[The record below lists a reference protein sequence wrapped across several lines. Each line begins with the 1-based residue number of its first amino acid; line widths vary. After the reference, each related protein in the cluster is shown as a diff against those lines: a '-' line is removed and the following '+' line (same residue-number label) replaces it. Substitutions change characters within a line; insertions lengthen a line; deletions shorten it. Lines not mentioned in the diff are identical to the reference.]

1 MYVYDE
7 YDQRIIEDRVKQF
20 RDQTRRY
27 LAGELSEE
35 EFRPLRLQNGLYI
48 QRFAPMLRV
57 AVPYGQL
64 TSRQTRM
71 MAKIARDYDKGY
83 AHISTRQNVQFNW
96 PAVEDI
102 PDILAELATVQMH
115 AIQTSGNC
123 LRNVTTDQFAGV
135 AADEVIDPRP
145 WCEIVRQ
152 WTTFHPEFAY
162 LPRKFKIAVN
172 GSTADRAAIEVHDIG
187 LEPVHNAAGELGFRV
202 LVGGGL
208 GRTPVVGAFINE
220 FLPWQDLLSYLDAI
234 LRVYN
239 RYGRRD
245 NKYKARIKIL
255 VKALTPEVFAQ
266 KVDAEMVHL
275 RGGQTTLTE
284 AELHRVAKHFVDPDY
299 KALDNQT
306 AALAELDKEHPG
318 FARWRTRNTLAH
330 KKPGYVAVTLSLKPT
345 GVAPGDI
352 TDKQLDA
359 VADLADRYSF
369 GQLRTSHEQNIILA
383 DVEQSQLFALWGE
396 LREGG
401 FATPNIG
408 LLTDIIC
415 CPGGDFCSLA
425 NAKSIPIAESIQ
437 RRFDD
442 LDYLFDIG
450 ELDLNISGCM
460 NACGHH
466 HVGHIG
472 ILGVDKKGEEFYQVS
487 LGGSASRDASL
498 GKILGPSFAQEAMPD
513 VISKLIDVYVE
524 QRTEDERLS
533 TPTSVLASTSS
544 RNASMQR
551 IIKNNAVVD
560 ETWHLLPKDFNIDD
574 ISNCDDLIVPL
585 QLWREHS
592 RMLKARDGGLG
603 VWLDADEEAEEI
615 GEDVAEFQVIAL
627 NFPAFT
633 DGRNYSN
640 ARLLRDR
647 YGFKGELRAIGDV
660 LRDQLFYMHRCGFDA
675 FAVRA
680 DKDPYEALEGLKDFS
695 VTYQAATDEPLPLF
709 RRR

>member
-1 MYVYDE
+1 MRAELPRQNPIPASQHAAVSDRPKPETETYMYVYDE

-64 TSRQTRM
+64 TSRQVRKL
-71 MAKIARDYDKGY
+71 AQIARDYDKGY
-83 AHISTRQNVQFNW
+83 AHISTRQNVQYNW
-96 PAVEDI
+96 PALEDV
-102 PDILAELATVQMH
+102 PEILAELATVQMH

-135 AADEVIDPRP
+135 AADELIDPRP

-162 LPRKFKIAVN
+162 LPRKFKIAIN
-172 GSTADRAAIEVHDIG
+172 GSSSDRAAIEVHDIG
-187 LEPVHNAAGELGFRV
+187 LETVYNAAGELGFRV

-255 VKALTPEVFAQ
+255 VKALTPEVFAE
-266 KVDAEMVHL
+266 KVEAEMVHL

-284 AELHRVAKHFVDPDY
+284 AEVHRVAKHFVDPAY
-299 KALDNQT
+299 KALDNQDGEL
-306 AALAELDKEHPG
+306 AALDKEHPG
-318 FARWRTRNTLAH
+318 FARWRTRNTLKH

-359 VADLADRYSF
+359 VADLAERYSF

-383 DVEQSQLFALWGE
+383 DVEQSQLFTLWGE
-396 LREGG
+396 LREQG

-408 LLTDIIC
+408 LLTDMIC

-487 LGGSASRDASL
+487 LGGSGSRDASL
-498 GKILGPSFAQEAMPD
+498 GKILGPSFAQDDMPD
-513 VISKLIDVYVE
+513 VIEKLIDVYIE
-524 QRTEDERLS
+524 QRTEDERFID
-533 TPTSVLASTSS
+533 TY
-544 RNASMQR
+544 QR
-551 IIKNNAVVD
+551 IG
-560 ETWHLLPKDFNIDD
+560 ID
-574 ISNCDDLIVPL
+574 L
-585 QLWREHS
+585 
-592 RMLKARDGGLG
+592 
-603 VWLDADEEAEEI
+603 
-615 GEDVAEFQVIAL
+615 
-627 NFPAFT
+627 
-633 DGRNYSN
+633 
-640 ARLLRDR
+640 
-647 YGFKGELRAIGDV
+647 FKERV
-660 LRDQLFYMHRCGFDA
+660 Y
-675 FAVRA
+675 
-680 DKDPYEALEGLKDFS
+680 
-695 VTYQAATDEPLPLF
+695 AANH
-709 RRR
+709 